1 MHNSK
6 LLSIPLFIPVF
17 IMVMSAVPS
26 MAADLQSYLPE
37 DWKSISITA
46 IAAFLGSAASYF
58 IQQWHQQRVKRKERE
73 FALDAK
79 LIDDI
84 VSFCDS
90 NINFWRD
97 FDITGT
103 YKLAHSQKLTD
114 ILFEFKGNN
123 HAFHIKEMEECRS
136 DLLTAIDAFMNYLM
150 LHTYPLDGYVDV
162 MGVWREHEI
171 EGNPIK
177 FAQYKL
183 DCEELQTLRNEFVA
197 AYDKLVQCA
206 KKKALC

>member
-6 LLSIPLFIPVF
+6 LLSIPQFIPVF
-17 IMVMSAVPS
+17 VMVMAAVPS
-26 MAADLQSYLPE
+26 MAADPQSSPPE
-37 DWKSISITA
+37 DWKSILITA
-46 IAAFLGSAASYF
+46 FAAFLGSAASYF
-58 IQQWHQQRVKRKERE
+58 IQQWHQQHVKRKERE

-103 YKLAHSQKLTD
+103 YKLAISQKLED

-123 HAFHIKEMEECRS
+123 HAFHTKEMETHRIG
-136 DLLTAIDAFMNYLM
+136 LLTAIDAFYNYLVW
-150 LHTYPLDGYVDV
+150 HTYPLDGYVDL
-162 MGVWREHEI
+162 MGVWRDYEI

-177 FAQYKL
+177 LAQYKL